1 MSPRLNA
8 PLLSVDIA
16 KMHKI
21 DPRNVE
27 SLYGMWTGKWS
38 KLRRQGKPTDSMLA
52 AVFSK
57 CADSIE
63 GGKRYE
69 NLSWRLWNRETFCCP
84 PQPKLAITPAID
96 VLPRPSAK
104 DIPELSAS
112 VDSIASVDSDDSHKD
127 DSPTTTPELQSSSE
141 LEDSALSRSRGHEKH
156 LTPFALRKM
165 VVNIQEQP
173 ELEPL
178 SPTMTANLPTIPDI
192 KPRPMSPAAQP
203 SIRVEESQIG
213 ALQNSTESCD
223 TISTNATTRQ
233 SDHRGSDTSVSSDG
247 VGGLIRSGSVVHGF
261 SPSQMSSSF
270 RSRSKLS
277 HVMPVPTMRQ
287 SPAKT
292 EKPKRSAMFTLG
304 GSSGDDESSF
314 EDRVSYKSKRSSLSE
329 TLGRHLSHQKKPS
342 FRDIVEAH
350 QQEKIKEGSHES
362 TDEDEAI
369 ASSDDEDDDDAIDS
383 AIEEEDEGDWEDS
396 NSDDGK
402 TTVVDKTLFKRV
414 DSRPN
419 LVSRRSMLTTALH
432 EPERAAALAN
442 AASRSSPAIRRTGRQ
457 TPQGPSLPAS
467 PSEHEDEVG
476 LTMNLPGRSRPR
488 PIIMTTSNTNPPAH
502 SPRTTRRNMLS
513 TELTE
518 SLRKNLL
525 WERQQKNTTANAVFK
540 RRHTAQNISNLRD
553 YPASTERHEI
563 RDVAQNNSWNHYFDT
578 PNEYHNKG
586 W

>member
-1 MSPRLNA
+1 M
-8 PLLSVDIA
+8 LS
-16 KMHKI
+16 
-21 DPRNVE
+21 
-27 SLYGMWTGKWS
+27 T
-38 KLRRQGKPTDSMLA
+38 
-52 AVFSK
+52 VFSK

-96 VLPRPSAK
+96 VPRRPSAR

-112 VDSIASVDSDDSHKD
+112 VDSIASVDSDDSQKD
-127 DSPTTTPELQSSSE
+127 DSTDTTPELQSSPE
-141 LEDSALSRSRGHEKH
+141 MEDSALSRSRGHEKH
-156 LTPFALRKM
+156 LTPSALRKM

-173 ELEPL
+173 ELELL
-178 SPTMTANLPTIPDI
+178 SPTMATILPTTTDI
-192 KPRPMSPAAQP
+192 TPRPMSPPVQP
-203 SIRVEESQIG
+203 SIIVEDSQG
-213 ALQNSTESCD
+213 SSLQDSTESCD
-223 TISTNATTRQ
+223 TISTSATTRQ

-247 VGGLIRSGSVVHGF
+247 LGGLIRSGSVVHGF
-261 SPSQMSSSF
+261 SPSQISSSF
-270 RSRSKLS
+270 RSRSKLNR
-277 HVMPVPTMRQ
+277 VMPMPATRQ
-287 SPAKT
+287 SPAKV

-314 EDRVSYKSKRSSLSE
+314 EDRVSFKQKKSSLSE
-329 TLGRHLSHQKKPS
+329 SLGRQISHQKKPS

-350 QQEKIKEGSHES
+350 QQEKIMEGSHES

-369 ASSDDEDDDDAIDS
+369 ASSDEDDDDDAIDS
-383 AIEEEDEGDWEDS
+383 AIDEEDEGEWEDS

-402 TTVVDKTLFKRV
+402 PAVVDKALFKRV

-432 EPERAAALAN
+432 EPERAAGLAN

-457 TPQGPSLPAS
+457 SPLGPSLAAS
-467 PSEHEDEVG
+467 PSEHDDEVG
-476 LTMNLPGRSRPR
+476 LMMNAPGKSRPR
-488 PIIMTTSNTNPPAH
+488 PIMMHNTNTTQPAH
-502 SPRTTRRNMLS
+502 SPRTTRRNMMS

-518 SLRKNLL
+518 SLRKGLL

-540 RRHTAQNISNLRD
+540 RRHTAQNISNLRE
-553 YPASTERHEI
+553 YPAPPLRHDI
-563 RDVAQNNSWNHYFDT
+563 REVAQNNSWNHYFDT
-578 PNEYHNKG
+578 PNEYHSKG

>member
-1 MSPRLNA
+1 
-8 PLLSVDIA
+8 
-16 KMHKI
+16 
-21 DPRNVE
+21 
-27 SLYGMWTGKWS
+27 
-38 KLRRQGKPTDSMLA
+38 
-52 AVFSK
+52 
-57 CADSIE
+57 
-63 GGKRYE
+63 
-69 NLSWRLWNRETFCCP
+69 
-84 PQPKLAITPAID
+84 
-96 VLPRPSAK
+96 
-104 DIPELSAS
+104 
-112 VDSIASVDSDDSHKD
+112 
-127 DSPTTTPELQSSSE
+127 
-141 LEDSALSRSRGHEKH
+141 
-156 LTPFALRKM
+156 
-165 VVNIQEQP
+165 
-173 ELEPL
+173 
-178 SPTMTANLPTIPDI
+178 
-192 KPRPMSPAAQP
+192 
-203 SIRVEESQIG
+203 
-213 ALQNSTESCD
+213 
-223 TISTNATTRQ
+223 
-233 SDHRGSDTSVSSDG
+233 
-247 VGGLIRSGSVVHGF
+247 
-261 SPSQMSSSF
+261 
-270 RSRSKLS
+270 
-277 HVMPVPTMRQ
+277 
-287 SPAKT
+287 
-292 EKPKRSAMFTLG
+292 MFTLG

-314 EDRVSYKSKRSSLSE
+314 EDRVSYKPKRSSLSE
-329 TLGRHLSHQKKPS
+329 SLGRHLSHQKKPS

-369 ASSDDEDDDDAIDS
+369 ASSDEEDDDDAIDS

-402 TTVVDKTLFKRV
+402 PTVVDKTLFKRV

-457 TPQGPSLPAS
+457 SPQGPSLPAS

-476 LTMNLPGRSRPR
+476 LTMNLPGKSRPR
-488 PIIMTTSNTNPPAH
+488 PIIMTTSNTNQPAH

-553 YPASTERHEI
+553 YPAPTERHEI

>member
-1 MSPRLNA
+1 MLPAACSRKRTLAN
-8 PLLSVDIA
+8 
-16 KMHKI
+16 
-21 DPRNVE
+21 
-27 SLYGMWTGKWS
+27 
-38 KLRRQGKPTDSMLA
+38 SMLA
-52 AVFSK
+52 TVFSK

-84 PQPKLAITPAID
+84 PQPQFSITPAMD
-96 VLPRPSAK
+96 VSPRPSSK
-104 DIPELSAS
+104 DMPELSAS
-112 VDSIASVDSDDSHKD
+112 VDSIATVDSDDSHKD
-127 DSPTTTPELQSSSE
+127 DSSPTTPEFQSSLE
-141 LEDSALSRSRGHEKH
+141 LQDSALSRSRGHEKH
-156 LTPFALRKM
+156 LTPSALRKM

-173 ELEPL
+173 ELEPFSRNL
-178 SPTMTANLPTIPDI
+178 TANIPVITDTT
-192 KPRPMSPAAQP
+192 PRPMSPPAQP
-203 SIRVEESQIG
+203 SNTVEDSQVES
-213 ALQNSTESCD
+213 LQNSTESCD
-223 TISTNATTRQ
+223 TMSTNTTTRQ

-247 VGGLIRSGSVVHGF
+247 LGGLIRSGSVVHGF

-270 RSRSKLS
+270 RSRSKLN
-277 HVMPVPTMRQ
+277 HVMPMPAMRQ
-287 SPAKT
+287 SPAKF
-292 EKPKRSAMFTLG
+292 EKPKNAAMFTLG

-314 EDRVSYKSKRSSLSE
+314 EDRMSFKPKRSSLSE
-329 TLGRHLSHQKKPS
+329 SLGRHLSHQKKPS

-350 QQEKIKEGSHES
+350 QQERIKEGSHES

-369 ASSDDEDDDDAIDS
+369 ASSDEEDDDDAIDS
-383 AIEEEDEGDWEDS
+383 AIDDEDEGDWEDS

-402 TTVVDKTLFKRV
+402 PPVADKNLFKRV

-432 EPERAAALAN
+432 EPDRAAALAS
-442 AASRSSPAIRRTGRQ
+442 AASRSSPAIRRSGRQ
-457 TPQGPSLPAS
+457 SPRGPSLPAS
-467 PSEHEDEVG
+467 PDEHDDEVG
-476 LTMNLPGRSRPR
+476 FTMNAPGRSRPR
-488 PIIMTTSNTNPPAH
+488 PIIVTTSNSDLPAH

-540 RRHTAQNISNLRD
+540 RRHTAQNMANLKD
-553 YPASTERHEI
+553 YPVPNHRHDI
-563 RDVAQNNSWNHYFDT
+563 DSAKNNSWNHYFDT

>member
-1 MSPRLNA
+1 ML
-8 PLLSVDIA
+8 
-16 KMHKI
+16 
-21 DPRNVE
+21 
-27 SLYGMWTGKWS
+27 
-38 KLRRQGKPTDSMLA
+38 PT
-52 AVFSK
+52 VFSK

-96 VLPRPSAK
+96 VPSRPSAK

-112 VDSIASVDSDDSHKD
+112 VDSVTSVDSDDSHKD
-127 DSPTTTPELQSSSE
+127 DSPATSPEPQSSPELQ
-141 LEDSALSRSRGHEKH
+141 DSALSRSRGHEKH
-156 LTPFALRKM
+156 LTPSALRKM

-178 SPTMTANLPTIPDI
+178 PPSVTANLPTIIDI
-192 KPRPMSPAAQP
+192 TPRPMSPPAQP
-203 SIRVEESQIG
+203 SITVEDSQPG
-213 ALQNSTESCD
+213 SLQNSTESCD
-223 TISTNATTRQ
+223 TISTNTTTRQ

-247 VGGLIRSGSVVHGF
+247 HGGLIRSGSVVHGF
-261 SPSQMSSSF
+261 SPSQISSSF
-270 RSRSKLS
+270 RSRSKLN
-277 HVMPVPTMRQ
+277 HVMPMPATRL
-287 SPAKT
+287 SPAKMA
-292 EKPKRSAMFTLG
+292 KPRKSAMFTLG
-304 GSSGDDESSF
+304 GSSGEDESSF
-314 EDRVSYKSKRSSLSE
+314 EDRMSFKAKRSSLSE
-329 TLGRHLSHQKKPS
+329 SLGRHLSHQKKPS

-369 ASSDDEDDDDAIDS
+369 ASSDEEEDDDAIDS
-383 AIEEEDEGDWEDS
+383 AIEEEDEGEWEDS
-396 NSDDGK
+396 NSDDGRAP
-402 TTVVDKTLFKRV
+402 VADKSLFKRV

-442 AASRSSPAIRRTGRQ
+442 VASRSSPAIRRTGRQ
-457 TPQGPSLPAS
+457 SPQGPSLAAS
-467 PSEHEDEVG
+467 PNEHDDEVG
-476 LTMNLPGRSRPR
+476 LTMNAPGKSRPR
-488 PIIMTTSNTNPPAH
+488 PIIMPTSNTNQPAH

-540 RRHTAQNISNLRD
+540 RRHTAQNMANLRD
-553 YPASTERHEI
+553 YPAPTQRHDV
-563 RDVAQNNSWNHYFDT
+563 RDAAKNNSWNHYFDT
-578 PNEYHNKG
+578 PNEYYNKG

>member
-1 MSPRLNA
+1 VVQAAQSGE
-8 PLLSVDIA
+8 V
-16 KMHKI
+16 
-21 DPRNVE
+21 
-27 SLYGMWTGKWS
+27 
-38 KLRRQGKPTDSMLA
+38 TDSILS

-96 VLPRPSAK
+96 VPPRPSAR

-127 DSPTTTPELQSSSE
+127 DTPDTTPELLSSPE

-156 LTPFALRKM
+156 LTPSALRKM

-178 SPTMTANLPTIPDI
+178 SPTMTATLPTTTDI
-192 KPRPMSPAAQP
+192 TPRPMSPPAQP
-203 SIRVEESQIG
+203 RITVDDSQVG
-213 ALQNSTESCD
+213 SLQDSTESCD
-223 TISTNATTRQ
+223 TISTTATTQQ

-247 VGGLIRSGSVVHGF
+247 LGGLIRSGSVVHGF

-270 RSRSKLS
+270 RSRSKLN
-277 HVMPVPTMRQ
+277 HVMPIPAMRQ
-287 SPAKT
+287 SPAKA

-314 EDRVSYKSKRSSLSE
+314 EDRVSFKPKRSSLSE
-329 TLGRHLSHQKKPS
+329 SLGRQISHQKKPS

-369 ASSDDEDDDDAIDS
+369 ASSDEDDDDDAIES
-383 AIEEEDEGDWEDS
+383 AIDEEDEGDWEDS

-402 TTVVDKTLFKRV
+402 SAVVDKTLFKRV

-442 AASRSSPAIRRTGRQ
+442 TASRSSPAIRRTGRQ
-457 TPQGPSLPAS
+457 SPQGPSLPAS

-476 LTMNLPGRSRPR
+476 LTMNLPRKSRPR
-488 PIIMTTSNTNPPAH
+488 PIVMTTSNTSQPAH
-502 SPRTTRRNMLS
+502 SPRTTRRHMLS

-553 YPASTERHEI
+553 YPVPAQRFEI
-563 RDVAQNNSWNHYFDT
+563 KDVAQNNSWNHYFDT
-578 PNEYHNKG
+578 PNEYHSRG